1 MKKKSRK
8 LSKSLLAAII
18 TAAVAAV
25 LIAALLIL
33 NVFIPVKYF
42 SAYVVKKYPNERGVM
57 RVSFIDQ
64 EMGDSILIEL
74 PDGKN
79 MLIDGGDGAYP
90 HVLSLLGFLNGRGV
104 ESIDY
109 LVCTSVKSEHCG
121 GLAEILKYK
130 KVGRAY
136 IPYCKNQRI
145 TEEYNR
151 FVSAIK
157 KKGVEYAYGC
167 AGAGAYGEDYFFSFL
182 SPADYNNPLSEYT
195 AMNKSPNSGEIEN
208 ASCVIWLEYADTAF
222 AFTSDVRPAA
232 LKRIIEEYDAC
243 LKLGLPFG
251 RIDGCTEERFTVNLE
266 NCDVVTAPAHGAR
279 LNTYAPWYDTLKPTD
294 AVISVGNNY
303 SGCPSVQA
311 LSDVCAYCEPYLTAE
326 KGNITITVNDK
337 GYKISEG
344 TK

>member
-1 MKKKSRK
+1 MKKKSKK
-8 LSKSLLAAII
+8 LSKPLLAAII

-33 NVFIPVKYF
+33 NVFVPVKYL
-42 SAYVVKKYPNERGVM
+42 SAYVVKKSPNERGVM
-57 RVSFIDQ
+57 RVSFINQ
-64 EMGDSILIEL
+64 EMGDSILVEL

-104 ESIDY
+104 EYIDY

-136 IPYCKNQRI
+136 IPYCKNTRI
-145 TEEYNR
+145 TGEYNR
-151 FVSAIK
+151 FVSSLK
-157 KKGVEYAYGC
+157 KQGVEYTYGC

-182 SPADYNNPLSEYT
+182 SPADYNNPLTEYT
-195 AMNKSPNSGEIEN
+195 ALNKSPNNAEIEN
-208 ASCVIWLEYADTAF
+208 ASCVLWLEYAGTAF
-222 AFTSDVRPAA
+222 ALTSDVRPEA
-232 LKRIIEEYDAC
+232 LKRILEEYDAC
-243 LKLGLPFG
+243 LNLGLPFG
-251 RIDGCTEERFTVNLE
+251 RIDGCTDEYFSVKLE
-266 NCDVVTAPAHGAR
+266 SCDIASVPAHGAE
-279 LNTYAPWYDTLKPTD
+279 LNTYAPWYDMLKPTD
-294 AVISVGNNY
+294 AVISVGKNY
-303 SGCPSVQA
+303 SGSPSVKA
-311 LSDVCAYCEPYLTAE
+311 LSDVCAYCEPYLTEE